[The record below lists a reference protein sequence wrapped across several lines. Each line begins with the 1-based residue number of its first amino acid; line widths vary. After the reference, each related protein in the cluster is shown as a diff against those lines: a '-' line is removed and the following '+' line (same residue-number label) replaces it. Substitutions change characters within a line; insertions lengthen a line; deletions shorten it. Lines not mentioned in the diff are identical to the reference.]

1 MSLNYSYLAEL
12 GHRLCEESAPKALD
26 YGCGAGQLVELAKT
40 AGFDCIGVET
50 FYDGGSYREDAR
62 ERGLLD
68 TVIFELKDGRIPQAD
83 NSFDIIFSNQV
94 FEHIDDFT
102 APLREID
109 RVLKPGG
116 LFINAF
122 PTRDV
127 WREGHCGIPFLHWF
141 PKGTRFP
148 RYQYTL
154 SMRTLGLGFN
164 TEGKSRSKW
173 AQDMLAWLDNWTFYK
188 SQADVETAFSPY
200 FDIELYDADYF
211 AYRLENS
218 HALRIMS
225 GVMRWRTFKPLAAF
239 LARKLAGRIFVM
251 RKRQ

>member
-12 GHRLCEESAPKALD
+12 GRRLCDGSAPKAVD
-26 YGCGAGQLVELAKT
+26 YGCGAGELVERANA
-40 AGFDCIGVET
+40 AGFDCIGVEA
-50 FYDGGSYREDAR
+50 FYEGGSYREHAR
-62 ERGLLD
+62 SKGLLD
-68 TVIFELKDGRIPQAD
+68 NTIFELKNGRIPRAD
-83 NSFDIIFSNQV
+83 NCLDIVFSNQV
-94 FEHIDDFT
+94 FEHIDDFST
-102 APLREID
+102 PLGEID

-148 RYQYTL
+148 RYHYTL
-154 SMRTLGLGFN
+154 SMRALGFGFN

-173 AQDMLAWLDNWTFYK
+173 SEDMLEWLDNWTFYK
-188 SQADVETAFSPY
+188 SKAEVETAFSPY
-200 FDIELYDADYF
+200 FDIESYDADYLV
-211 AYRLENS
+211 YRFERS
-218 HALRIMS
+218 RALRFIS
-225 GVMRWRTFKPLAAF
+225 GVMRRKTLKPVAAF
-239 LARKLAGRIFVM
+239 LARKLAGRIFIL

>member
-1 MSLNYSYLAEL
+1 MSLNYNYLAEL
-12 GHRLCEESAPKALD
+12 GRRLCEESAPRALD
-26 YGCGAGQLVELAKT
+26 YGCGAGQLVEFANA
-40 AGFDCIGVET
+40 AGLNCIGVDT
-50 FYDGGSYREDAR
+50 FYEGGSHREDAR

-83 NSFDIIFSNQV
+83 DSFDIIFSNQV

-102 APLREID
+102 TPLREID

-116 LFINAF
+116 LFINSF

-141 PKGTRFP
+141 PKGARFP

-164 TEGKSRSKW
+164 TEGKSRTNW
-173 AQDMLAWLDNWTFYK
+173 AQNMLAWLDNWTFYK
-188 SQADVETAFSPY
+188 SQADVETAFSLY
-200 FDIELYDADYF
+200 FEIELYDADYLV
-211 AYRLENS
+211 YRLQKS
-218 HALRIMS
+218 HALSFIS
-225 GVMRWRTFKPLAAF
+225 GVMRWKTFAPLAAL
-239 LARKLAGRIFVM
+239 LARKLAGRMFVL